1 MTLASSGSVAHT
13 EGNRISGAPAYG
25 LFMPGVAAS
34 VFFLLKAIPRHT
46 NTYKVEVGL
55 ALLLLVLGFVGL
67 SDRALG
73 HRVTASVCAF
83 VVLCS
88 YWTLTFFLLFAFA
101 SATPAAI
108 LYFWFW
114 TLPPVI
120 ISVAATISFANRV
133 GSRWALSSVG
143 VGLVCGVFVAGM
155 AIGTKSRTLSSESVP
170 ALSASSTQGSIR

>member
-1 MTLASSGSVAHT
+1 MTPASGGSIAQTVS
-13 EGNRISGAPAYG
+13 NRIPGTPAYW

-34 VFFLLKAIPRHT
+34 VFFLFKAVPRRT
-46 NTYKVEVGL
+46 NAYKIEMVF
-55 ALLLLVLGFVGL
+55 ALLLLVLGFVGP
-67 SDRALG
+67 SCRALG

-83 VVLCS
+83 VALCS

-133 GSRWALSSVG
+133 GSRWALGSVG
-143 VGLVCGVFVAGM
+143 VGFVCGMLVAGI
-155 AIGTKSRTLSSESVP
+155 AVGTKSSVRHAEMSCRETTGLSRFVN
-170 ALSASSTQGSIR
+170 